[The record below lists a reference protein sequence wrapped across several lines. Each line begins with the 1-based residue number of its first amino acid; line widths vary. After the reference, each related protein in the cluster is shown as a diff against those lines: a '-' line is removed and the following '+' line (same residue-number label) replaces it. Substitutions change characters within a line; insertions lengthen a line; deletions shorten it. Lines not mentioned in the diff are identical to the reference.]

1 MGLLYTF
8 LLIEETQTKG
18 NSWSNML
25 GQFFSLIV
33 VLVIILFLAYYV
45 TKFITPA
52 KYKNTRNSNLK
63 IIESIAVGY
72 QNSLQIIEVGDKTI
86 LIGVTKD
93 KINFICDVNENSINK
108 DMNNI
113 KLELPNSFQKYLDKL
128 MNKKNDTKE

>member
-1 MGLLYTF
+1 MALLYTF
-8 LLIEETQTKG
+8 LLIQETQTKG

-33 VLVIILFLAYYV
+33 ALFIIIFLAYYV

-52 KYKNTRNSNLK
+52 KYKNNKNSNLK

-72 QNSLQIIEVGDKTI
+72 QNSLQIIEVAGKMI

-93 KINFICDVNENSINK
+93 KINFICDINKDSINK
-108 DMNNI
+108 DISNA
-113 KLELPNSFQKYLDKL
+113 KLELPNNFQKYLDNF
-128 MNKKNDTKE
+128 MNKKNGTKE